1 MWVIE
6 RNLAQMLPLKITVRQ
21 VYLGL
26 LRCIYLLRSTL
37 LTLMQPKFKDTKN
50 SALPVRVAIYIP
62 SRTRAG
68 DMKHDGISQ
77 DDLLKVVLNFFTF
90 EFGGA
95 TAVEAKGYFVHPEKS
110 LTQEEPVTIV
120 YANASETLV
129 ASHMPTIEE
138 LANDLAVRLD
148 QTSVAFEV
156 GSTMYFASP
165 TSRYRDINKWLLPK
179 LLSGDQ
185 EQKRGWS
192 KYVDI
197 RPLVLAREK
206 PKNEMKA
213 GS

>member
-1 MWVIE
+1 
-6 RNLAQMLPLKITVRQ
+6 
-21 VYLGL
+21 
-26 LRCIYLLRSTL
+26 
-37 LTLMQPKFKDTKN
+37 MQPKFKDTKN

-62 SRTRAG
+62 SRTKAG
-68 DMKHDGISQ
+68 HVEHDGISQ

-95 TAVEAKGYFVHPEKS
+95 TAIEAKGYFVHPEKS
-110 LTQEEPVTIV
+110 RTQEEPITIV
-120 YANASETLV
+120 YANASEKLV
-129 ASHMPTIEE
+129 TKHMPTIEE

-165 TSRYRDINKWLLPK
+165 TPRYRDINKWLLPQ
-179 LLSGDQ
+179 LLSAKP

-197 RPLVLAREK
+197 RPLVLAREEA
-206 PKNEMKA
+206 KNADE
-213 GS
+213 